1 MFKIKAV
8 NESNGKITDAIVNTI
23 TWIIM
28 KVFMRGTVKKLN
40 NLISKEDREELI
52 KLHNKAEEA
61 SKKLEE
67 FTSKMMIKREIE
79 SKRKSKIESK
89 KIQTNKWKNQKKLNE
104 NKKLEENNA
113 NKEIDNEI
121 LNRILEKAIK
131 DSESE
136 ITQVKELKEK
146 ITYFIKA
153 AILITTIRKCSAN
166 LLSNKLKLNK
176 NNAYYIIIKLE
187 EAGIILDIYGK
198 RNQKI
203 LVDDIEELETLL
215 KFTDLNA
222 LFNEE
227 SIEEEE

>member
-79 SKRKSKIESK
+79 I
-89 KIQTNKWKNQKKLNE
+89 NVVG
-104 NKKLEENNA
+104 
-113 NKEIDNEI
+113 D
-121 LNRILEKAIK
+121 
-131 DSESE
+131 
-136 ITQVKELKEK
+136 
-146 ITYFIKA
+146 
-153 AILITTIRKCSAN
+153 
-166 LLSNKLKLNK
+166 
-176 NNAYYIIIKLE
+176 
-187 EAGIILDIYGK
+187 
-198 RNQKI
+198 
-203 LVDDIEELETLL
+203 
-215 KFTDLNA
+215 
-222 LFNEE
+222 E
-227 SIEEEE
+227 SIFEHEGCA